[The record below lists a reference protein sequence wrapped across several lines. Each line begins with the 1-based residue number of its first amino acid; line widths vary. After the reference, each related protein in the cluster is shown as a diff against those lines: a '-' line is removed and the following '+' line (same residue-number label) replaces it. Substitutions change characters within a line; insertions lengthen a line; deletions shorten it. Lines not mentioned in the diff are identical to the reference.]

1 MDRVFIDRF
10 KDTGWKLINGSVTR
24 SEPVGYC
31 RCNAHKG
38 WMTLKLVNSHECLK
52 KNCPFLD
59 KNTYHPY
66 WKSHDLKKQK
76 AKLGRILRKNYIKGV
91 ITRHAYEKISSVLNK
106 QKSKA
111 GLINVC
117 HMMQLRKIDIP
128 DQLYAELISGSFDE
142 P

>member
-59 KNTYHPY
+59 KLARVPLALTETIIGY
-66 WKSHDLKKQK
+66 
-76 AKLGRILRKNYIKGV
+76 V
-91 ITRHAYEKISSVLNK
+91 
-106 QKSKA
+106 
-111 GLINVC
+111 
-117 HMMQLRKIDIP
+117 
-128 DQLYAELISGSFDE
+128 
-142 P
+142 